1 MAYTRRCWSVTVTV
15 KNDVQTPRNHWKHF
29 TRVQHQS
36 QLNCRRP
43 PLSACPGPLCASADP
58 HQFGGTCQPGYQV
71 LPHLLLV
78 LMQPG
83 ILLFF
88 SLTCSRSAVDSH
100 SVISQNSHH
109 LSCFL
114 SGGLFSTAVNLKI
127 TKGAFTPCE
136 FLIMESPLCN
146 CLLWNLLPFFCS
158 TIQVTSIQKDLTA
171 SYILSNYFQK
181 DHACSLKKNLYLLS
195 LQIHTLVTEDW
206 RECSIAI
213 KGTNRTFIQHQDAA
227 VCKHS
232 CMSVGFILQCCFPVQ
247 HTLYVKSKTYLNQY
261 SIQTWFE

>member
-1 MAYTRRCWSVTVTV
+1 MFKLQGIIENILLEFSISPSWTAE
-15 KNDVQTPRNHWKHF
+15 
-29 TRVQHQS
+29 
-36 QLNCRRP
+36 
-43 PLSACPGPLCASADP
+43 GPLFQLA
-58 HQFGGTCQPGYQV
+58 QV
-71 LPHLLLV
+71 HSVHLLILTSLV
-78 LMQPG
+78 APANLG
-83 ILLFF
+83 IKYSFTFSWSWCNQGYFFFF

-127 TKGAFTPCE
+127 TKGIFTPCE
-136 FLIMESPLCN
+136 FLTMESPLCN

-158 TIQVTSIQKDLTA
+158 TIQVTAIQKDLTA

-181 DHACSLKKNLYLLS
+181 DHACSLKKILDLLS

-213 KGTNRTFIQHQDAA
+213 EGTNRTFIQHQDVA